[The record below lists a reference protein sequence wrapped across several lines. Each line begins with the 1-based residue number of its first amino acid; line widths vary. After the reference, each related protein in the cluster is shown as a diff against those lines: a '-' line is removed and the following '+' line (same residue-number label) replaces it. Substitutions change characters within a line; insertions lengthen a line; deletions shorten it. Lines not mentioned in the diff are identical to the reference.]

1 VSIATSLKKAAQA
14 EGYTCNDNIP
24 MPIVKLNRWTLVI
37 GILAGLALQWP
48 LVTTAL
54 FLILLPAV
62 IFGQRGSLIFKT
74 GKRLMALGLLSSKA
88 EEDGEDRR
96 LMRFNNSIAV
106 TLLGL
111 AQVAFLLGVP
121 VAGWALS
128 LLVVAAASAALMGF
142 CLGCVLFYRFRIYR
156 YRLFGAR

>member
-1 VSIATSLKKAAQA
+1 MSIITSLKSTAQA

-24 MPIVKLNRWTLVI
+24 MPIVNLNRWTLVI
-37 GILAGLALQWP
+37 SILAGLILQWP

-54 FLILLPAV
+54 FVILLFAV
-62 IFGQRGSLIFKT
+62 TFGQRGSLIFQT
-74 GKRLMALGLLSSKA
+74 GKRLIAFGVLKSNGD
-88 EEDGEDRR
+88 EEGEDRK
-96 LMRFNNSIAV
+96 LMRFNNSIAL

-121 VAGWALS
+121 VVGWALS
-128 LLVVAAASAALMGF
+128 LLVVVAASAALMGF
-142 CLGCVLFYRFRIYR
+142 CLGCVLFYRFRVYR

>member
-1 VSIATSLKKAAQA
+1 MSITTSLKRAAQV
-14 EGYTCNDNIP
+14 EGYTCDDNIP
-24 MPIVKLNRWTLVI
+24 MPVVKLNRLTLVT

-74 GKRLMALGLLSSKA
+74 GKRLMAAGLLHSKD
-88 EEDGEDRR
+88 EDGEDRR
-96 LMRFNNSIAV
+96 LMRFNNAIAT

-111 AQVAFLLGVP
+111 AQAAFLLNVP
-121 VAGWALS
+121 VVGWALA
-128 LLVVAAASAALMGF
+128 LVVVAAATAALLGF

>member
-1 VSIATSLKKAAQA
+1 MSTSSIKRAAGEEQS
-14 EGYTCNDNIP
+14 CNDIP
-24 MPIVKLNRWTLVI
+24 MPIVKLNRWTLIV
-37 GILAGLALQWP
+37 GILVGFVFQWP

-62 IFGQRGSLIFKT
+62 IWGQRGSLIFKT
-74 GKRLMALGLLSSKA
+74 GKRLMAAGLLGSN
-88 EEDGEDRR
+88 EVEGEDRR
-96 LMRFNNSIAV
+96 LMRFNNAIAT

-111 AQVAFLLGVP
+111 AQVAFILGVAP
-121 VAGWALS
+121 VGWVLS
-128 LLVVAAASAALMGF
+128 LVVVAAATAALMGF

>member
-1 VSIATSLKKAAQA
+1 
-14 EGYTCNDNIP
+14 
-24 MPIVKLNRWTLVI
+24 MPVVKLNRWTLVI
-37 GILAGLALQWP
+37 GILVGMALQWP

-62 IFGQRGSLIFKT
+62 IWGQRGSLIFKT
-74 GKRLMALGLLSSKA
+74 GKRLMALGVLKSSDD
-88 EEDGEDRR
+88 EDGEDRR

-121 VAGWALS
+121 VLGWAFS

-142 CLGCVLFYRFRIYR
+142 CLGCVLFYRFRVYK

>member
-37 GILAGLALQWP
+37 SILAGLALQWP

-74 GKRLMALGLLSSKA
+74 GKRLMSLGLLSSND
-88 EEDGEDRR
+88 EEGEDRR
-96 LMRFNNSIAV
+96 LMRFNNSIAL

-111 AQVAFLLGVP
+111 VQVAFLLGVP
-121 VAGWALS
+121 VVGWALS
-128 LLVVAAASAALMGF
+128 LMVVAAASAALMGF
-142 CLGCVLFYRFRIYR
+142 CLGCVLFYRFRVYR